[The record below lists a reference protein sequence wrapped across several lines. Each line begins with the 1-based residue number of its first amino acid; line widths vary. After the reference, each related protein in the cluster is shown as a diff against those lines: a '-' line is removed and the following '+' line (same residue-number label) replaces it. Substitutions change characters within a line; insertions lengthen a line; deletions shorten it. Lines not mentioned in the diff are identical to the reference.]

1 MSIKPIEASDYFG
14 TYYAEVKTSEG
25 VKTFDKITANSP
37 MEVAKKF
44 LENPIKCKKSESTVF
59 VISNSW
65 RFDKNPMKNYY
76 K

>member
-14 TYYAEVKTSEG
+14 TYYAEVRTSEG
-25 VKTFDKITANSP
+25 VKTFDRISANSP

-44 LENPIKCKKSESTVF
+44 LENPTKCKKSESTVF